1 MLTLL
6 TPSLIHLLNA
16 DESRDSICTLCIAR
30 NWNWVA
36 LNLLTFVNGQ
46 SFYCA
51 SRHCRRDGSGND
63 PAQSSDCRA
72 NEGGADA
79 YVVD

>member
-30 NWNWVA
+30 VA
-36 LNLLTFVNGQ
+36 TAQNELELGSFESAHICERAKLLL
-46 SFYCA
+46 C
-51 SRHCRRDGSGND
+51 
-63 PAQSSDCRA
+63 
-72 NEGGADA
+72 
-79 YVVD
+79 